1 MTTTVQVTSEINIQM
16 DEVLDGVSKLDTPEL
31 EQFFNQVS
39 ILLAQR
45 KAPHLSPQ
53 EATLL
58 QKINQGLPET
68 LLQRYGKLTEKLR
81 TETISTAE
89 HQELNRLI
97 DQIELAD
104 AERLQYLIE
113 LAQLRGISLDELM
126 AQLGIS
132 TPLPHG

>member
-1 MTTTVQVTSEINIQM
+1 MSTVQVTSEINIQM

-58 QKINQGLPET
+58 QKINQGLPEAS
-68 LLQRYGKLTEKLR
+68 LQRYGELTEKLR
-81 TETISTAE
+81 AESISIAE
-89 HQELNRLI
+89 RQELHRLI

-104 AERLQYLIE
+104 AERLQHLIE
-113 LAQLRGISLDELM
+113 LAQLRGVSLDELM
-126 AQLGIS
+126 DQLGIQPPS
-132 TPLPHG
+132 PHG